1 MGIKK
6 RVFGVTDE
14 GSTIHIFDLANSK
27 GMEVSIINYGGR
39 VVSIKVP
46 DKNGNIADVALGYDN
61 AQNYLNDKGTYFGA
75 IAGRYANRI
84 EGASFTLNGREYT
97 LAKNDGN
104 NHLHGGI
111 KGFDKVIWEAEIVKK
126 DGIEQ
131 LLLNYKSPDGEEGYP
146 GNLDVRVTY
155 SVTEDNE
162 LRIDYKAVSD
172 KDTIVNLTNHT
183 YFNLAGHKAGSIL
196 NHQLMINGD
205 SFTVINDECIPTG
218 EIRKVYGTPMDFTTL
233 RPINWA
239 FKPEEDEQLKCGKG
253 YDHNWVLNVSG
264 KAPEK
269 AAELYEPVSGRVM
282 EVYTTMPGIQF
293 YSGNYLDGSLH
304 GKENAV
310 YGKREGLCLETQYF
324 PNSMRHPEFPSPV
337 LKAGKEYNHTT
348 IYKFSVK

>member
-293 YSGNYLDGSLH
+293 YSGNYLDGSLP